1 MRADIFV
8 LIVCSRLVNVGVVQS
23 VWSSKIMI
31 IRITVACCFMLS
43 VFVLWFSISLII
55 TECCKLMS
63 FLLGVLFRFVSSACS
78 LMGILYVS

>member
-43 VFVLWFSISLII
+43 VCCLFLHEPKIGYKCVLMAQRQLP
-55 TECCKLMS
+55 
-63 FLLGVLFRFVSSACS
+63 
-78 LMGILYVS
+78 